1 MHISLG
7 IPILQGSGVLGAYF
21 TRDPYTPG
29 VLGALGMH
37 ISPGTPILP
46 VFWAIDFVNFNKIQ
60 TVTFRLVLTVTR
72 VIFLLTQRLQDQL
85 SNPHYL
91 KPSAAASSRASGGGR
106 AGESTGL
113 TESSGLT
120 AIDTSKIP
128 VQKLE
133 LGIGLII
140 GGSLYT
146 HNSMIW
152 SCDFL
157 AIHDIV
163 CT

>member
-1 MHISLG
+1 MISL
-7 IPILQGSGVLGAYF
+7 
-21 TRDPYTPG
+21 
-29 VLGALGMH
+29 
-37 ISPGTPILP
+37 
-46 VFWAIDFVNFNKIQ
+46 
-60 TVTFRLVLTVTR
+60 
-72 VIFLLTQRLQDQL
+72 FLLTQRREQRLQDQL

-91 KPSAAASSRASGGGR
+91 KPSATSSRASGGGGGR

-140 GGSLYT
+140 GRLSICT
-146 HNSMIW
+146 HMLFWLSTHVYPLSRHFFCSQMG
-152 SCDFL
+152 
-157 AIHDIV
+157 
-163 CT
+163 